1 MNGYKRNLTF
11 RQYSVLT
18 KDNRNTYNLQNS
30 LNVRTYSSLTKEQK
44 NKLAD
49 GPDLEEFINKS
60 QPENIKRK
68 KGERFSLLSSS
79 QILCNMLH
87 RHLFHSKNICPLLFL
102 TSR

>member
-1 MNGYKRNLTF
+1 MNRYKRNLTF

-18 KDNRNTYNLQNS
+18 KDNRNAYNLQNG
-30 LNVRTYSSLTKEQK
+30 LNVRPISSLSKEQK

-49 GPDLEEFINKS
+49 GPDLEAFISKS

-79 QILCNMLH
+79 QILYSMLQFVYNLLVPG
-87 RHLFHSKNICPLLFL
+87 LFNQKL
-102 TSR
+102 